1 MLCQCLSTLV
11 SAFVLSRCSAGVF
24 RKGAKSMLV
33 AVCISKVALISD
45 YISDWYMLCAD
56 HAEEAVYSDCRL
68 GALLGVL

>member
-1 MLCQCLSTLV
+1 
-11 SAFVLSRCSAGVF
+11 
-24 RKGAKSMLV
+24 MLV